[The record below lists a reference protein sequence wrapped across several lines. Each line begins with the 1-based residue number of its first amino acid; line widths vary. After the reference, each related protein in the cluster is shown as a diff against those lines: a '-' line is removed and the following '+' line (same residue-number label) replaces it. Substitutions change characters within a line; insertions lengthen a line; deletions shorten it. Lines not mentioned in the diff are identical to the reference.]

1 MISTCSK
8 KLAENSSGTSGFR
21 CVSRVILKA
30 VQPTEWRK
38 DHCRPPVGNVFAID
52 HRQLPFKML
61 LLSHIDRDLTLPKVR
76 GVRRVQ
82 QDDAPISFDEATSR
96 EERMQ
101 GTFMQNARRITGTA
115 ILSFGMLTA
124 PMTARAANPFEAI
137 IQKLRG
143 KTDDSRFANSN
154 GRIEAQSVDVAG
166 KYAGRLT
173 DVLVHEG
180 DIVKANDVIARI
192 DDRDMQTRLLG
203 AKASVLQA
211 KAAREQAVAVVT
223 QSESALS
230 VAQTNYDRVAK
241 LNVGHVASDAAF
253 DDAKNVLSTAVAS
266 LATAKAQVTSSDAL
280 IAASDAKVAE
290 INVALEDLVIRAP
303 IRGRVQY
310 RLREPGEVV
319 AAGTPIVTLLDL
331 TDVYMNIYLRADI
344 VGKLASGEEA
354 RLILDPVPDYVVPAR
369 ITFIAPEAQFTPK
382 SVETQDER
390 SQLVFRI
397 KLTIPRDLLTKFED
411 RVKVGVRGVGFV
423 RTDPSADWP
432 ADLQVKLPQ

>member
-1 MISTCSK
+1 M
-8 KLAENSSGTSGFR
+8 
-21 CVSRVILKA
+21 
-30 VQPTEWRK
+30 
-38 DHCRPPVGNVFAID
+38 
-52 HRQLPFKML
+52 
-61 LLSHIDRDLTLPKVR
+61 
-76 GVRRVQ
+76 
-82 QDDAPISFDEATSR
+82 QD
-96 EERMQ
+96 
-101 GTFMQNARRITGTA
+101 ARRAMAAAFLG
-115 ILSFGMLTA
+115 FGLLTT
-124 PMTARAANPFEAI
+124 PMSATAANPFEAM

-143 KTDDSRFANSN
+143 KTDDDRFANSN

-166 KYAGRLT
+166 KYPGRLT
-173 DVLVHEG
+173 DVLVREG
-180 DIVKANDVIARI
+180 DIVKANDIIARI
-192 DDRDMQTRLLG
+192 DDRDLQTQLLG

-211 KAAREQAVAVVT
+211 KAAREQAIAAVT

-230 VAQTNYDRVAK
+230 IAQTNYDRVTK
-241 LNVGHVASDAAF
+241 LNTGHVASDAAL
-253 DDAKNVLSTAVAS
+253 DDAKNALSVAIAS

-280 IAASDAKVAE
+280 ISASEAKVAE
-290 INVALEDLVIRAP
+290 FNVALEDLVIRAP

-319 AAGTPIVTLLDL
+319 AAGAPVVTLLDL
-331 TDVYMNIYLRADI
+331 TDVYMNLYLRADI
-344 VGKLASGEEA
+344 VGKLASGDEA

-397 KLTIPRDLLTKFED
+397 KLTIPRELLSKFED

>member
-1 MISTCSK
+1 M
-8 KLAENSSGTSGFR
+8 
-21 CVSRVILKA
+21 
-30 VQPTEWRK
+30 
-38 DHCRPPVGNVFAID
+38 
-52 HRQLPFKML
+52 
-61 LLSHIDRDLTLPKVR
+61 
-76 GVRRVQ
+76 
-82 QDDAPISFDEATSR
+82 QD
-96 EERMQ
+96 
-101 GTFMQNARRITGTA
+101 ARRA
-115 ILSFGMLTA
+115 IAAAFLGFGLLTT
-124 PMTARAANPFEAI
+124 PMSGAAANPFEAI

-143 KTDDSRFANSN
+143 KTDDDRFANSN

-173 DVLVHEG
+173 DVLVREG
-180 DIVKANDVIARI
+180 DIVKANDIIARI
-192 DDRDMQTRLLG
+192 DDRDLQTQLLG
-203 AKASVLQA
+203 ATASVLQA
-211 KAAREQAVAVVT
+211 KAAREQAVAAVT

-230 VAQTNYDRVAK
+230 IAQTNYDRVTK
-241 LNVGHVASDAAF
+241 LNAGHVASDAAL
-253 DDAKNVLSTAVAS
+253 DDAKNALSVTIAS

-280 IAASDAKVAE
+280 ISASEAKLAE

-319 AAGTPIVTLLDL
+319 AAGTPVVTLLDL
-331 TDVYMNIYLRADI
+331 TDVYMNLYLRADI
-344 VGKLASGEEA
+344 VGKLASGDEA

-423 RTDPSADWP
+423 RADPSADWP

>member
-1 MISTCSK
+1 M
-8 KLAENSSGTSGFR
+8 
-21 CVSRVILKA
+21 
-30 VQPTEWRK
+30 
-38 DHCRPPVGNVFAID
+38 
-52 HRQLPFKML
+52 
-61 LLSHIDRDLTLPKVR
+61 
-76 GVRRVQ
+76 
-82 QDDAPISFDEATSR
+82 QD
-96 EERMQ
+96 
-101 GTFMQNARRITGTA
+101 ARRAMAAAFLG
-115 ILSFGMLTA
+115 FGLLTT
-124 PMTARAANPFEAI
+124 PMSATAANPFEAI

-143 KTDDSRFANSN
+143 KTDDDRFANSN

-166 KYAGRLT
+166 KYPGRLT
-173 DVLVHEG
+173 DVLVREG
-180 DIVKANDVIARI
+180 DVVKANDIIARI
-192 DDRDMQTRLLG
+192 DDRDLQTQLLG

-211 KAAREQAVAVVT
+211 KAAREQAVAAVT

-230 VAQTNYDRVAK
+230 IAQTNYDRVTK
-241 LNVGHVASDAAF
+241 LNTGHVASDAAL
-253 DDAKNVLSTAVAS
+253 DDAKNAQSVAIAS

-280 IAASDAKVAE
+280 ISASEAKVAE

-319 AAGTPIVTLLDL
+319 AAGAPVVTLLDL
-331 TDVYMNIYLRADI
+331 TDVYMNLYLRAYI
-344 VGKLASGEEA
+344 VGKLASGDEA

-397 KLTIPRDLLTKFED
+397 KLTIPRELLSKFED

-423 RTDPSADWP
+423 KTDPSAEWP

>member
-1 MISTCSK
+1 M
-8 KLAENSSGTSGFR
+8 
-21 CVSRVILKA
+21 
-30 VQPTEWRK
+30 
-38 DHCRPPVGNVFAID
+38 
-52 HRQLPFKML
+52 
-61 LLSHIDRDLTLPKVR
+61 
-76 GVRRVQ
+76 
-82 QDDAPISFDEATSR
+82 QD
-96 EERMQ
+96 
-101 GTFMQNARRITGTA
+101 ARRAMAAAFLG
-115 ILSFGMLTA
+115 FGLLTT
-124 PMTARAANPFEAI
+124 PMSATAANPFEAM

-143 KTDDSRFANSN
+143 KTDDDRFANSN

-166 KYAGRLT
+166 KYPGRLT
-173 DVLVHEG
+173 DVLVREG
-180 DIVKANDVIARI
+180 DIVKANDIIAWI
-192 DDRDMQTRLLG
+192 DDRDLQTQLLG

-211 KAAREQAVAVVT
+211 KAAREQAIAAVT

-230 VAQTNYDRVAK
+230 IAQTNYDRVTK
-241 LNVGHVASDAAF
+241 LNTGHVASDAAL
-253 DDAKNVLSTAVAS
+253 DDAKNALSVAIAS

-280 IAASDAKVAE
+280 ISASEAKVAE
-290 INVALEDLVIRAP
+290 FNVALEDLVIRAP

-319 AAGTPIVTLLDL
+319 AAGAPVVTLLDL
-331 TDVYMNIYLRADI
+331 TDVYMNLYLRADI
-344 VGKLASGEEA
+344 VGKLASGDEA

-397 KLTIPRDLLTKFED
+397 KLTIPRELLSKFED

>member
-1 MISTCSK
+1 
-8 KLAENSSGTSGFR
+8 
-21 CVSRVILKA
+21 
-30 VQPTEWRK
+30 
-38 DHCRPPVGNVFAID
+38 
-52 HRQLPFKML
+52 
-61 LLSHIDRDLTLPKVR
+61 
-76 GVRRVQ
+76 
-82 QDDAPISFDEATSR
+82 
-96 EERMQ
+96 MQ
-101 GTFMQNARRITGTA
+101 YARRA
-115 ILSFGMLTA
+115 MAAAFFGFGLLTT
-124 PMTARAANPFEAI
+124 PMSATAANPFEAM

-143 KTDDSRFANSN
+143 KTDDDRFANSN

-166 KYAGRLT
+166 KYPGRLT
-173 DVLVHEG
+173 DVLVREG
-180 DIVKANDVIARI
+180 DIVKANDIIARI
-192 DDRDMQTRLLG
+192 DDRDLQTQLLG

-211 KAAREQAVAVVT
+211 KAAREQAVAAVT
-223 QSESALS
+223 QSESARS
-230 VAQTNYDRVAK
+230 IAQTNYDRVTK
-241 LNVGHVASDAAF
+241 LNTGHVASDAAL
-253 DDAKNVLSTAVAS
+253 DDAKNALSVAIAS

-280 IAASDAKVAE
+280 ISASEAKVAE

-319 AAGTPIVTLLDL
+319 AAGAPVVTLLDL
-331 TDVYMNIYLRADI
+331 TDVYMNLYLRADI
-344 VGKLASGEEA
+344 VGKLASGDEA

-397 KLTIPRDLLTKFED
+397 KLTIPRELLTKFED
-411 RVKVGVRGVGFV
+411 RVKVGLRGVGFV